1 MNSKF
6 TFSKGFTI
14 LMTVLFIY
22 IGLWGIENLVL
33 SLFNCLIHQKLAMVI
48 LVILFGI
55 SAIIIGTNLTKEDTR
70 LEFQRELNFVR
81 SNFLVPLFWG
91 SGIGLIF
98 IAGNG
103 LFFENSGGTSF
114 IRNNIFSISG
124 ILLGIIST
132 LVLFKSIFHEIA
144 PIASIEKFLRIASQD
159 LEEKRYSKDGR
170 VWLVYPALNIGYYR
184 EQIDAVPLNYYS
196 EFMTSLNYARDNP
209 KVDVNVVTYPVELYQ
224 KLFEKYIDATT
235 DSKSTENIT
244 KCTNEANAIFN
255 SFKEKN
261 HTNCKTHNIEP
272 HKFPDHFL
280 IVDNKVYLINTFGL
294 PEYNP
299 DTKDFTKIDSGK
311 ENSKEKL
318 AKVYIY
324 KQEDK
329 ILADLL
335 IEKFELQNPVKH
347 LDNEEKK

>member
-6 TFSKGFTI
+6 SFGKGFII
-14 LMTVLFIY
+14 LITVLFLY
-22 IGLWGIENLVL
+22 VGLWGIENLVL
-33 SLFNCLIHQKLAMVI
+33 SLFTCLLYQKIAMVI

-55 SAIIIGTNLTKEDTR
+55 VAIILGNNLTKEDTR

-81 SNFLVPLFWG
+81 SNFIVPLFWG

-103 LFFENSGGTSF
+103 LFFDNIGHISF

-144 PIASIEKFLRIASQD
+144 PIASIEKFLRMASQD

-209 KVDVNVVTYPVELYQ
+209 KVDVNVVTFPVNLYE
-224 KLFEKYIDATT
+224 KLFEKYIDKNT
-235 DSKSTENIT
+235 DSKSVENVQ

-261 HTNCKTHNIEP
+261 HTNCKIHNIEP

-280 IVDNKVYLINTFGL
+280 IIDNKVYLINTFGL

-299 DTKDFTKIDSGK
+299 DTKDFIKIDDTK

-335 IEKFELQNPVKH
+335 IEKFELQNKPKTTQ
-347 LDNEEKK
+347 DE